1 MFQWRHI
8 ILNFYWSVYGFS
20 FSHPFV
26 LLNIFMTLA
35 YSWMKCTCTEPCNI
49 FMQYSL
55 KQSSHQIWNETS
67 YFCALLR
74 RSFYLFFKWCRI
86 LWCHNF
92 ISSVLLYG
100 LNHDIDI
107 RPLLHDK
114 SQLIM
119 SCKLRIEHLSWC
131 VPKYTR
137 LVVVVHLCS
146 VTLVQPVLYCTC
158 IPSVPFGSSLQ
169 LIASV
174 SVQILSAERVSF
186 LQVALVGGKTS
197 TIGKRGKLFISCL
210 LVHREGKFV
219 FCKKDFKLSIVLL
232 KLFQKLVELIKNI

>member
-1 MFQWRHI
+1 MMMLQWMHI
-8 ILNFYWSVYGFS
+8 ILNFYWSAYGFS

-92 ISSVLLYG
+92 ISSVLFYG
-100 LNHDIDI
+100 LNHDFDTTFITWQKPIDHVLQI
-107 RPLLHDK
+107 KNWTFIMMCSKIYPVGCCCTPMFSDIGTACTILYMCPKCSIWFQSSIDRQCERSDPQCRE
-114 SQLIM
+114 SQLLAGC
-119 SCKLRIEHLSWC
+119 SCRREDINNWQERKAFHKL
-131 VPKYTR
+131 PP
-137 LVVVVHLCS
+137 CS
-146 VTLVQPVLYCTC
+146 P
-158 IPSVPFGSSLQ
+158 
-169 LIASV
+169 
-174 SVQILSAERVSF
+174 
-186 LQVALVGGKTS
+186 
-197 TIGKRGKLFISCL
+197 RGKVCFL
-210 LVHREGKFV
+210 
-219 FCKKDFKLSIVLL
+219 
-232 KLFQKLVELIKNI
+232 